1 MELVTEK
8 NKILKEVCDPF
19 DFENPIVEPKEL
31 ITNMQAI
38 RQEKAGLGLAAP
50 QVGINSRVLVIG
62 LSDMTVEGAED
73 YAKAFF
79 NPQIFWDQTANAYPD
94 NELNYMVEGCLS
106 FPELFLKI
114 KRPNHIIMEWYTEE
128 GKQEVSEFSGMTSRI
143 LQHEIDH
150 LNGITF
156 DTKTSLYHLQQA
168 KRKVKARLRARKR
181 FELIKKRGY

>member
-1 MELVTEK
+1 
-8 NKILKEVCDPF
+8 
-19 DFENPIVEPKEL
+19 
-31 ITNMQAI
+31 
-38 RQEKAGLGLAAP
+38 
-50 QVGINSRVLVIG
+50 
-62 LSDMTVEGAED
+62 
-73 YAKAFF
+73 
-79 NPQIFWDQTANAYPD
+79 
-94 NELNYMVEGCLS
+94 
-106 FPELFLKI
+106 
-114 KRPNHIIMEWYTEE
+114 MEWYTEE